1 MKKSIVRVTAAICT
15 AALAVS
21 SFGACSLGKMK
32 EFNGDLRERYDYN
45 LKEYLKEGKYKGC
58 EVRVGS
64 DEMSERELNASI
76 MEYRVLYTAT
86 QTRWTSVGE
95 GVPAEKGNIVDVVF
109 QGYLDGEPLSDL
121 VNAKKDGYS
130 MSLGSDKLIEGV
142 DEELIG
148 MKIGDK
154 KTIELTVPDPCFDY
168 PYYAGK
174 TITMDVEIKDI
185 RSAALAEYDEEMAE
199 YYGTDSTE
207 SFEAQLISEWKRHR
221 SEDLEDYVKTK
232 AIEQI
237 LESFEVK
244 KYPEAELDEVI
255 QALTESDKA
264 AAEQADMEFEE
275 YVKTEFGLSEDEYSS
290 ELEEYAKQLVFEEMV
305 MYYIARKEQLALTN
319 AEFDEK
325 ATELAQENDMNT
337 PAEYVSYMASYGY
350 TEYNVREQIWYD
362 MVLDFV
368 YENAVQKN

>member
-1 MKKSIVRVTAAICT
+1 MKRSIIRVTAAVCI

-21 SFGACSLGKMK
+21 SLGACSLGKMK
-32 EFNGDLRERYDYN
+32 EFDGDLRERYDYN

-58 EVRVGS
+58 EVCVGS
-64 DEMSERELNASI
+64 DEMSKRELSAAI

-95 GVPAEKGNIVDVVF
+95 GVPAEEGNIADVVF

-121 VNAKKDGYS
+121 VNVKEEGYS
-130 MSLGSDKLIEGV
+130 MSIGSDKLIEGV

-154 KTIELTVPDPCFDY
+154 KTFELTVPDPCFDY

-185 RSAALAEYDEEMAE
+185 RSAELEEYDHEMAE
-199 YYGTDSTE
+199 YFGTDSTD

-221 SEDLEDYVKTK
+221 SEDIEGYVKKK
-232 AIEQI
+232 AVEQI
-237 LESFEVK
+237 LGSFEVK

-255 QALTESDKA
+255 KSLTEADKA
-264 AAEQADMEFEE
+264 AAEQADMELDEYIKTELGLSKEE
-275 YVKTEFGLSEDEYSS
+275 YDS

-350 TEYNVREQIWYD
+350 SEYNVREQIWYD
-362 MVLDFV
+362 MVMDFV